1 MPPEAEATE
10 SAEGQEEAVETPD
23 AGARVEAPTSPLPAA
38 EGDLIFEAL
47 DGYKPEGDAAD
58 ADKAAA
64 EKTDPEKPE
73 AEKADKDAE
82 KPDAKAKR
90 KAVEKELFSEQALAT
105 PEGVQKAR
113 SYVQQRQSKL
123 DGIGQRLSEEKSQ
136 LKSERETL
144 VRAYGEAK
152 AEIDGHRA
160 VAQRLVGALE
170 RLNNPESIED
180 FLGALGEIAGR
191 PGIEIWE
198 AGSRFMVNGGKRPPP
213 SRETEQLRND
223 LATLRRELAEREERK
238 ESTRLEEETAHM
250 KSVVE
255 RRTGEITALAKDS
268 AKYPELAKSMR
279 LGLGENIVAE
289 VAGMKRAA
297 KANGKRLGDAEALG
311 IIEGELKKL
320 TATGARAPASPAE
333 ASSAEARVSSI
344 APSMTRS
351 AGASREKTEAEL
363 ADDLA
368 RDPAALGTILG
379 IQL

>member
-1 MPPEAEATE
+1 MPPEEVAEANEATAEAE
-10 SAEGQEEAVETPD
+10 SAEAEGTPH
-23 AGARVEAPTSPLPAA
+23 VEAPTTPLPAF
-38 EGDLIFEAL
+38 EGDPIFEAL
-47 DGYKPEGDAAD
+47 DQHTPDGEGEQAAGEKKDDAT
-58 ADKAAA
+58 K
-64 EKTDPEKPE
+64 EPEK
-73 AEKADKDAE
+73 AEQKDGE

-113 SYVQQRQSKL
+113 TYVQQRQSKL
-123 DGIGQRLSEEKSQ
+123 DGIGQRLSEEKTQ

-144 VRAYGEAK
+144 VRAYNDAK
-152 AEIDGHRA
+152 SEIDGHRA
-160 VAQRLVGALE
+160 VAQKLVGALE
-170 RLNNPESIED
+170 RLNNPASTED
-180 FLGALGEIAGR
+180 FLNALGEIAGR

-198 AGSRFMVNGGKRPPP
+198 QGAQFMVNGGKRPPP
-213 SRETEQLRND
+213 SRETEQLRNE
-223 LATLRRELAEREERK
+223 LAGLRRELAEREETK
-238 ESTRLEEETAHM
+238 ESARLDEETERM
-250 KSVVE
+250 KSVVA
-255 RRTGEITALAKDS
+255 RRSEEITTAAKDGT
-268 AKYPELAKSMR
+268 KYPELAKSVR

-297 KANGKRLGDAEALG
+297 KAKGQRLGDAEALG

-379 IQL
+379 IAL